1 MGVITISINDRIE
14 RELRRLAVTRFS
26 KSRGHLKKA
35 ITEAVEEWAE
45 KRKEDV
51 VTRSLELLEKG
62 IKMGGMISKNRGDWH
77 RR

>member
-35 ITEAVEEWAE
+35 ITEAVEEE
-45 KRKEDV
+45 RRRSNKIIGVIGKR
-51 VTRSLELLEKG
+51 
-62 IKMGGMISKNRGDWH
+62 N
-77 RR
+77 